1 MAQRYIVFMLNR
13 RVSFHEM
20 EVESKPLEDG
30 ALIYW
35 KPDSKTLKGL
45 TKLLKANPL
54 IREVEIHS
62 DNIEKTWMNY
72 CMNYFEIVSAG
83 GVVENQRGNIL
94 WILRNGHWDLPKGK
108 VEMGE
113 KLKEAALR
121 EVEEETGIS
130 NIEITDFLTTTY
142 HTYEIDSVVHLK
154 TTFWYKMKHSMGD
167 TKGVPQGVE
176 GITEVKWMKL
186 PVGKKVWTKSF
197 GSIKIVI
204 NAFSELVK

>member
-1 MAQRYIVFMLNR
+1 
-13 RVSFHEM
+13 
-20 EVESKPLEDG
+20 
-30 ALIYW
+30 
-35 KPDSKTLKGL
+35 
-45 TKLLKANPL
+45 
-54 IREVEIHS
+54 
-62 DNIEKTWMNY
+62 
-72 CMNYFEIVSAG
+72 
-83 GVVENQRGNIL
+83 
-94 WILRNGHWDLPKGK
+94 
-108 VEMGE
+108 MGE
-113 KLKEAALR
+113 KLEEAAVR

-167 TKGVPQGVE
+167 TKGEPQGVE

-186 PVGKKVWTKSF
+186 PVGKEVWAKSF